1 MALEELKQRIINDA
15 NERAGHIRTDA
26 ERKAHEMLLK
36 AEERAKSFRETQ
48 IKHAE
53 QKAIALKENILGTAR
68 LEAKKELL
76 AAKRVLIDKV
86 IEDAK
91 RAISDMPEKE
101 YLKFIERQLMRIEM
115 PSSECEII
123 IGGKDIKRI
132 TAGYLRNIEKMFLE
146 KKGEKV
152 KLLLSSTPKEN
163 ISGGFIIKAK
173 DVEINSSVEAVVKF
187 KRESIE
193 REIANM
199 LFGD

>member
-15 NERAGHIRTDA
+15 NERAARIRAEA
-26 ERKAHEMLLK
+26 ERKAHEMLLN
-36 AEERAKSFRETQ
+36 AEERAHSLRETQ

-53 QKAIALKENILGTAR
+53 QKAKALKENILGTAR

-76 AAKRVLIDKV
+76 AAKRALIEKV
-86 IEDAK
+86 IENAK
-91 RAISDMPEKE
+91 RAISEMPEKE
-101 YLKFIERQLMRIEM
+101 YLKFIERQLMHMDM

-123 IGGKDIKRI
+123 IGSNDMKRI
-132 TAGYLRNIEKMFLE
+132 TSGYLRNIEKMLLE